1 MSVLDIV
8 ARIDRNATALRTSM
22 LSKLVEECD
31 RLFLGKSSAANALVE
46 STQVSKCKGNTS
58 NMFTVTKVALLAS
71 SHSITNIL
79 QVSIRCVSDT
89 SNSTSGATTAVDT
102 KASDKE
108 IVAALLVGY
117 RTFRRIAFGRVC
129 LFAAFLVDSRALTRI
144 AAGRVYDDVDSQLTV
159 SNVVA
164 RVSRDATAKLAAMID
179 DLLKERLSLGKGKAA
194 VSNVLIERTNGWVA
208 ADVVDVN
215 AANMLAVPEGLVGV
229 DGPDLGNELAESTFV
244 ATAKA
249 AASAVDP

>member
-22 LSKLVEECD
+22 LSKLVEERD
-31 RLFLGKSSAANALVE
+31 RLLLGKSSAANVLVE
-46 STQVSKCKGNTS
+46 STQVSKCKRNTS

-71 SHSITNIL
+71 SNSITNIL

-108 IVAALLVGY
+108 IVAALLV
-117 RTFRRIAFGRVC
+117 
-129 LFAAFLVDSRALTRI
+129 DSRALTCI
-144 AAGRVYDDVDSQLTV
+144 AASRVDDDVDSQLTV

-164 RVSRDATAKLAAMID
+164 RVSWDATAKLAAMVD
-179 DLLKERLSLGKGKAA
+179 DLLKERLSLGKRKAA
-194 VSNVLIERTNGWVA
+194 VSDVLIERTNGWVVA
-208 ADVVDVN
+208 NVVDVY
-215 AANMLAVPEGLVGV
+215 AANVLAISESLVGV

-249 AASAVDP
+249 TASAVDP